1 MATEPHPS
9 PARRLLDRA
18 VRPLDGASLAAFR
31 IALGVLL
38 LVAVV
43 RHLAYGWVAA
53 YYIEPRVF
61 FPYPGFEWIVP
72 LPAAGMY
79 ALYAGL
85 GACALA
91 IAVGARTRVAAVL
104 FGLGFTYVHLI
115 DRTNYLN
122 HYYLV
127 SLVSAVLV
135 VVPAGSTWS
144 VDAWRR
150 GGATSVPA
158 WAIWLLRAQLAVV
171 YVFGAV
177 AKCNPDWLLQAEPLR
192 LWLGANADLPIVGPW
207 LEEVWVAYVF
217 SYAGLLFDASI
228 VPLLLWRRTRSL
240 AYAVVLA
247 FHLLTALLFPIGMF
261 PWLMIGLTPIFF
273 AADWPRRLLRPAPRA
288 AAPVAPAAG
297 WRLAPLLGLAWIVI
311 QVAVPLRHF
320 AYAGDPYWHE
330 AGFRWAWQIMVME
343 KYGRASFDVSDPQSG
358 ETWHV
363 RPSEELTSLQER
375 MMATQPD
382 MILSY
387 AHHLASRFAAQVG
400 HPVQVHADVLVTFNG
415 RPNARLVDSG
425 VDLAS
430 LPDGAAPAAWLL
442 PHPDLQ
448 QVEVTRSLSPVPPS
462 RPPSSG

>member
-1 MATEPHPS
+1 MATEWSATPRAPGLERA
-9 PARRLLDRA
+9 ARPVDA
-18 VRPLDGASLAAFR
+18 SSLAAFR
-31 IALGVLL
+31 IAFGVLL
-38 LVAVV
+38 LIAVV

-72 LPAAGMY
+72 LPAPGMY

-85 GACALA
+85 AACALA
-91 IAVGARTRVAAVL
+91 IALGAGTRLAAAL
-104 FGLGFTYVHLI
+104 FCLGFTYVHLI

-127 SLVSAVLV
+127 SLVSALLV
-135 VVPAGSTWS
+135 AVPAGATWS

-150 GGATSVPA
+150 GGPSTVPA
-158 WAIWLLRAQLAVV
+158 WAVWLLRAQLGVV

-177 AKCNPDWLLQAEPLR
+177 AKCNPDWLLHAEPLR
-192 LWLGANADLPIVGPW
+192 LWLGANADLPVIGPW

-217 SYAGLLFDASI
+217 SYAGLLFDAGI
-228 VPLLLWRRTRSL
+228 VPLLLWRRTRAL
-240 AYAVVLA
+240 AYAGVLT

-261 PWLMIGLTPIFF
+261 PWLMIALTPIFF
-273 AADWPRRLLRPAPRA
+273 ATDWPRRLLRLAPTA
-288 AAPVAPAAG
+288 AAPAAG
-297 WRLAPLLGLAWIVI
+297 SRLAPLLASAWILVQI
-311 QVAVPLRHF
+311 AVPLRHF
-320 AYAGDPYWHE
+320 AYAGDLYWHE

-343 KYGRASFDVSDPQSG
+343 KYGRASFDVSDPRSG
-358 ETWHV
+358 ATWHV

-387 AHHLASRFAAQVG
+387 AHHLADRFTARVG
-400 HPVQVHADVLVTFNG
+400 HPVQVRADVLVTFNG
-415 RPNARLVDSG
+415 RPNARLVDAS
-425 VDLAS
+425 VDLAA

-442 PHPDLQ
+442 PHPDRQ
-448 QVEVTRSLSPVPPS
+448 PVEVTRSASPGPPS
-462 RPPSSG
+462 